1 MASIQESAMSLDVA
15 SQQTHLQPLRFD
27 DRLAAGLLAPPQLQK
42 IADSYPRGDG
52 SFASEVSGTTP
63 QPETDLQLA
72 MMANDVYAAD
82 NPLTEAALAE
92 AGWTKLEPSAD
103 GTSLVDAQGNEIPI
117 DPALLSTSEGFD
129 AAIYQNDQ
137 GEYVVAYRGTD
148 DWGLSP
154 SGDADDNGLQ
164 GLGFETGQYRDAV
177 ALGEAAQRAFG
188 EGNVVFTGHSLGG
201 GLASAAALATGTP
214 GVTFNASGLSDQTL
228 ESLGFN
234 PNAVRDQA
242 AESGQLRRYIVNGD
256 PLNGAQQDLPIIPIL
271 GMSPPNAV
279 GHELRIDPP
288 AGMGGLG
295 DLAALHGGGGDGA
308 SYVDALQQNTAY
320 DPSTRPTLSEQAGSV
335 VNQGLD
341 GLGDLA
347 NRFFTATGDPAIGWA
362 ADRVLDFGG
371 DVAEGAIGIGG
382 NILRDGA
389 ERLGELRLNQL
400 GSVIRQGENV
410 IGDVWSNGS
419 EMVDGIVAT
428 GNGAFAEGNL
438 VEGSLNVVGDVL
450 DFAVDSVGDLADG
463 ALGLIGDT
471 TQNLANAGG
480 GLLRDIGDATGLDAP
495 LDAVAGFV
503 EGTGKVVSD
512 VADTVGD
519 VVDTVTDVIGDGAEV
534 VADVVGDVGQ
544 AVTDGAQWVSDKLNP
559 LKWF

>member
-1 MASIQESAMSLDVA
+1 MSFDVA
-15 SQQTHLQPLRFD
+15 SQQSHLQPLRFD
-27 DRLAAGLLAPPQLQK
+27 DRLAAGLLAPPMLQK
-42 IADSYPRGDG
+42 VAESYPRGDG
-52 SFASEVSGTTP
+52 SFAAEVSGTAP
-63 QPETDLQLA
+63 QPDTDLQLA
-72 MMANDVYAAD
+72 MMANDVYAAE
-82 NPLTEAALAE
+82 NPQTEQALAE

-103 GTSLVDAQGNEIPI
+103 GTSLVDAEGNEIPI

-164 GLGFETGQYRDAV
+164 GLGFETGQYKDAV
-177 ALGEAAQRAFG
+177 ALGEAAQRVFG

-242 AESGQLRRYIVNGD
+242 ADSGQLRRYIVNGD
-256 PLNGAQQDLPIIPIL
+256 PLNAAQQDLPVIPIL

-279 GHELRIDPP
+279 GHELRVDPP

-308 SYVDALQQNTAY
+308 SYVDALQQNSAY
-320 DPSTRPTLSEQAGSV
+320 DPSTRATLSEQAGSA

-347 NRFFTATGDPAIGWA
+347 NRFFTATGDPAVGWA
-362 ADRVLDFGG
+362 ADRLLDAGG
-371 DVAEGAIGIGG
+371 DLLGGTIGVGG
-382 NILRDGA
+382 NILRDGM
-389 ERLGELRLNQL
+389 ERVGELNLNQL

-410 IGDVWSNGS
+410 VGDLWSNGA
-419 EMVDGIVAT
+419 EMVDGFGDT
-428 GNGAFAEGNL
+428 GSGAFADGKL
-438 VEGSLNVVGDVL
+438 VEGGLEVVGDVL

-480 GLLRDIGDATGLDAP
+480 GFLRDVGDATGLDAP

-544 AVTDGAQWVSDKLNP
+544 AVTDGAQWVGDKLNP